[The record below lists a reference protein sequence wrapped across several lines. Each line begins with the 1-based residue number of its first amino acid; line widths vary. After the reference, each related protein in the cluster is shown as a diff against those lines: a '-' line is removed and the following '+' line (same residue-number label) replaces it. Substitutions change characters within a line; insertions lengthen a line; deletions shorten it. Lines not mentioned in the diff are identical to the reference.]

1 MKQSPLKTKLYA
13 GLILL
18 VIAAITVFFMQQIR
32 QKSRMETNLDK
43 YMPQNHPAFVYSDQ
57 AEEWFNIKDGI
68 LIAIENP
75 DGIYNSVTL
84 EKIRD
89 ISRKLQKMPEFDDND
104 VTSLYTADNIEGTE
118 YGLEV
123 NAFYSRVPKD
133 AESLDELRQNVI

>member
-1 MKQSPLKTKLYA
+1 MKRSPLKTKLYA

-18 VIAAITVFFMQQIR
+18 VIVAVTVFFIQQIR

-43 YMPQNHPAFVYSDQ
+43 YMPKNHPAFVYSDQ

-84 EKIRD
+84 EKIKD

-104 VTSLYTADNIEGTE
+104 VTSLYTVDNIEGTE

-123 NAFYSRVPKD
+123 NAFYSRAPKD
-133 AESLDELRQNVI
+133 AEALDELR